1 MLVVDRDKYGI
12 PTYKVYNDYNDVIII
27 TGNGLLARYI
37 NDHVKGVPRSKM
49 INIGGDP
56 GTRNKASVP
65 IWRAKH
71 VYRR

>member
-1 MLVVDRDKYGI
+1 MLVVNRDKFGVS
-12 PTYKVYNDYNDVIII
+12 TYKVYNDYGDVIII
-27 TGNGLLARYI
+27 TGNGLMARYI
-37 NDHVKGVPRSKM
+37 NDNVKGVSRNQM
-49 INIGGDP
+49 LNVGGDP

>member
-12 PTYKVYNDYNDVIII
+12 PTNKVYNDYNDVIII

-37 NDHVKGVPRSKM
+37 NDNVKGVSRNKM
-49 INIGGDP
+49 LTVGGDP